1 MNADESKQAAPS
13 KSAASP
19 AAPRRRRRLSLLGSV
34 LGPFVALGAVV
45 LFFGVAD
52 QLTSDNPTFLTSS
65 NFRTVAVQTA
75 TIAVAALG
83 MTVVIIAGG
92 IDLSAG
98 TALALCATVLAWC
111 LKNDVALLILEGE
124 NVASAASRLDEAT
137 TRLERLPRLIE
148 RAESDDRRQELRDE
162 QQQLEQQIP
171 SLSENLEQL
180 RQRSAAI
187 TPYTPT
193 LAVAASIVTGC
204 LCGFLNGALIS
215 ALRVVP
221 FIVTLGTM
229 QVYLGLAKIIA
240 NETTVRPDRATQI
253 PDWMVQFTSIR
264 SEALWGTEID
274 LGGPFSI
281 NILLP
286 LGVWLA
292 LALAAVLALVL
303 RYTVFSRHA
312 FAIGSN
318 ELTARLCGINVTR
331 NKIAV
336 YTLAGFFV
344 GIAGL
349 YQFSRLSSGNPTS
362 GIGMELRIIAAVVI
376 GGGSLSG
383 GRGSVLGSLTGAA
396 IIFVIGSGCTQLG
409 LSNPIQDV
417 ILGVIVVTA
426 VAIDQLRQRRLAD

>member
-1 MNADESKQAAPS
+1 MSADKPTSGAERPESTT
-13 KSAASP
+13 
-19 AAPRRRRRLSLLGSV
+19 RGRRLSLLGSV

-52 QLTSDNPTFLTSS
+52 AVTSENPTFFTTS
-65 NFRTVAVQTA
+65 NFRTIAVQTA

-111 LKNDVALLILEGE
+111 LKNDVALLVVDGE
-124 NVASAASRLDEAT
+124 NVATATSRLDEAVS
-137 TRLERLPRLIE
+137 RSERLPRLIE
-148 RAESDDRRQELRDE
+148 RARGQTEPDQQEIGSLLDE
-162 QQQLEQQIP
+162 QARLLEQIP
-171 SLSENLEQL
+171 VDRQNLERLQS
-180 RQRSAAI
+180 RSETI
-187 TPYTPT
+187 TPYTPYAA
-193 LAVAASIVTGC
+193 LVIAVGTGC
-204 LCGFLNGALIS
+204 LCGLLNGALIS
-215 ALRVVP
+215 MLRVVP

-240 NETTVRPDRATQI
+240 SETTVRPDRATQV
-253 PDWMVQFTSIR
+253 PDWMVEFTSIR
-264 SEALWGTEID
+264 SEALWG
-274 LGGPFSI
+274 G
-281 NILLP
+281 LP
-286 LGVWLA
+286 TGVWLA
-292 LALAAVLALVL
+292 LILAAVLSLVL
-303 RYTVFSRHA
+303 RYTVFSRHV

-318 ELTARLCGINVTR
+318 EQTARLCGINVFF

-349 YQFSRLSSGNPTS
+349 YQFSRLSAGNPTS
-362 GIGMELRIIAAVVI
+362 GIGMELRVIAAVVI
-376 GGGSLSG
+376 GGGSLNG

>member
-1 MNADESKQAAPS
+1 MSADKPKTVATLKPS
-13 KSAASP
+13 P
-19 AAPRRRRRLSLLGSV
+19 PQLGQLSLLGSV

-45 LFFGVAD
+45 LFFGIAD
-52 QLTSDNPTFLTSS
+52 YFTSDNPTFFTGS

-111 LKNDVALLILEGE
+111 LKYDVALLVLEGE
-124 NVASAASRLDEAT
+124 NVASVASQLDEAT
-137 TRLERLPRLIE
+137 SRAERLPRLIE
-148 RAESDDRRQELRDE
+148 RADSEDGRQSLRDE
-162 QQQLEQQIP
+162 QAQLEQQIP
-171 SLSENLEQL
+171 GLSENLDRIQ
-180 RQRSAAI
+180 QRSASI
-187 TPYTPT
+187 TPYTPMV
-193 LAVAASIVTGC
+193 AVAVSIVTGC
-204 LCGFLNGALIS
+204 LCGLLNGALIS

-240 NETTVRPDRATQI
+240 NETTVRPDRATQV
-253 PDWMVQFTSIR
+253 PDWMVEFTSIR
-264 SEALWGTEID
+264 SEALV
-274 LGGPFSI
+274 GG
-281 NILLP
+281 LP
-286 LGVWLA
+286 MGVWLT

-312 FAIGSN
+312 YAIGSN
-318 ELTARLCGINVTR
+318 ELTARLCGIGVTR

-349 YQFSRLSSGNPTS
+349 YQFSRLSAGNPTS